1 MPRTLPTDAMTDFS
15 ATPRRRPIR
24 RAVAVATVIAVTAA
38 LTACSA
44 SGSDANRSVSST
56 TSTSAGSSS
65 GDHDGTFT
73 ALTYNVA
80 GLPESL
86 SGSNPESNTKL
97 IGPKLNAFDVVLL
110 QETWKTP
117 DPNPLAPTRVYYEIL
132 DGLTHHRY
140 KAPMPE
146 QPLGSNTERP
156 TALLADGL
164 GLLSNF
170 PIGKVTR
177 VPWDDCFG
185 GADTSDRGAADCL
198 AMKGFMVTTVT
209 LADGVEVDVYN
220 LHGEAGS
227 NPTDQK
233 LQGDDYSQLATFIA
247 KHSEGRAVIVGGD
260 TNLHIEADP
269 ENPQDVADAKI
280 WSTFLEATG
289 LTDSCVPADCDD
301 TPRIDKFAYRSGSGV
316 DLGVVKRTVETKRF
330 TDAAGKQLSDH
341 EALSVTFGFT
351 RTD

>member
-1 MPRTLPTDAMTDFS
+1 MAFTTTRAL
-15 ATPRRRPIR
+15 RPL
-24 RAVAVATVIAVTAA
+24 AGFVVAASLLFA
-38 LTACSA
+38 ACS
-44 SGSDANRSVSST
+44 S
-56 TSTSAGSSS
+56 GSSS
-65 GDHDGTFT
+65 EAKGSGAPSTTRAGTSSSTSGDRDGTFT

-97 IGPKLNAFDVVLL
+97 IGPKLNAFDLVLL

-132 DGLTHHRY
+132 DGLTDHPY

-146 QPLGSNTERP
+146 QPLGANTERP
-156 TALLADGL
+156 SALLADGL

-209 LADGVEVDVYN
+209 LTDGIEVDVYN

-227 NPTDQK
+227 SPTDQE
-233 LQGDDYSQLATFIA
+233 LQADDYSQLAAYIGE
-247 KHSEGRAVIVGGD
+247 HSKGRAVIVGGD

-269 ENPQDVADAKI
+269 ENPRDVADAKI

-316 DLGVVKRTVETKRF
+316 DLEVVKRTVETKRF